1 MRHLSLMA
9 CLSQGVT
16 DPSRAPVLP
25 NNGRVNGTAR
35 LLVPDH
41 HRLALIGHPDGGNV
55 GDITPR
61 GLNRLAQDRCA
72 GGIDLFGI
80 MLDPAILRIGL
91 AKRPAR
97 GDQGLAAT
105 IKQDGTGAGGA
116 VCAWRRQ

>member
-1 MRHLSLMA
+1 M
-9 CLSQGVT
+9 
-16 DPSRAPVLP
+16 
-25 NNGRVNGTAR
+25 NGTAR

-61 GLNRLAQDRCA
+61 GLNRLAQDRYA

-116 VCAWRRQ
+116 LIQGQKQWLAHVLIPPYKDSDMVNRV